1 MRWRQREYRCI
12 LANQTGRSGMY
23 LILALFPIYRNS
35 HTGLGKN
42 MMENEYE
49 NTTKT
54 VKCGKGWILIFL
66 EIYAFI
72 LYGLI
77 LFIKKLCE

>member
-1 MRWRQREYRCI
+1 
-12 LANQTGRSGMY
+12 
-23 LILALFPIYRNS
+23 
-35 HTGLGKN
+35 
-42 MMENEYE
+42 MMENEYA

-54 VKCGKGWILIFL
+54 VKCGKGWIWIFL